1 MSFDVGA
8 VAQRLKASKC
18 GYIIKLDS
26 NTDEIMKK
34 IEDIFNNKI
43 EYQKIINNIKN
54 YKIKSVKE
62 MSNDYRKIY
71 NITDKITINENN
83 ANYLKL
89 IIKENYQVK
98 ESVNNAET
106 AWILNSLKWKIVSKI
121 KVPNAIK
128 KVVKKVVR

>member
-8 VAQRLKASKC
+8 VAQRLKDSKC

-26 NTDEIMKK
+26 NTDEILKK
-34 IEDIFNNKI
+34 IEDIFDNKN
-43 EYQKIINNIKN
+43 EYQKVIKNIKN
-54 YKIKSVKE
+54 YKIKNVKE
-62 MSNDYRKIY
+62 MSDDYREIY

-83 ANYLKL
+83 ANYLKM

>member
-1 MSFDVGA
+1 
-8 VAQRLKASKC
+8 
-18 GYIIKLDS
+18 
-26 NTDEIMKK
+26 
-34 IEDIFNNKI
+34 
-43 EYQKIINNIKN
+43 
-54 YKIKSVKE
+54 

>member
-1 MSFDVGA
+1 M
-8 VAQRLKASKC
+8 
-18 GYIIKLDS
+18 
-26 NTDEIMKK
+26 
-34 IEDIFNNKI
+34 
-43 EYQKIINNIKN
+43 
-54 YKIKSVKE
+54 
-62 MSNDYRKIY
+62 
-71 NITDKITINENN
+71 
-83 ANYLKL
+83 